1 MSFIAKLCYIEIDSL
16 ILIIT
21 IAASVTAAA
30 VSIAEGHTTV
40 TRILICLFHF
50 LVISQLVH
58 GIFIFKFKFT
68 LAPYLAALDSDP
80 GSLRCVAIMA
90 QITHPLQQ
98 RSAVAPGMIR

>member
-1 MSFIAKLCYIEIDSL
+1 MSFITQLSYIKIDRF
-16 ILIIT
+16 ILIIA

-30 VSIAEGHTTV
+30 VSIAKGHTTV

-50 LVISQLVH
+50 LVIAQLVH

-90 QITHPLQQ
+90 QSPIRSSSVPLSRQ
-98 RSAVAPGMIR
+98 V